1 MMTGTFS
8 IVALDR
14 ETGELGIAVASRV
27 LSVGAVVPW
36 ARAGVGA
43 VSTQS
48 WTNVTFGV
56 EGLRLLAE
64 GLPADQA
71 LARLVEGDDH
81 RDRRQAGIVDAAG
94 RSAAW
99 TGMRCSPWAGH
110 RGGDGFTCQGNLLAG
125 PAVIEGMAEAFASST
140 GPLPERL
147 VSALAAGQAQGGDR
161 RGQQSAALLVVRDQ
175 GGPLGLNDR
184 AIDLRVDDAEAPIAE
199 LRRLL
204 EIHRRVRFP
213 QSLIDEFVAAGH
225 GNQAKVQALAEQHPM
240 LVHARARWD
249 ETALEAASHVGNRPI
264 AEWLLAR
271 GATLDVFTAA
281 VLGMK
286 DRVAEFLQSDPALAR
301 ASGVHGLPVL
311 YFPAI
316 AGQIE
321 VADIL
326 VRAGADVNA
335 GRNGNTALH
344 AAARF
349 GRTEMAAWLLD
360 HGADP
365 NARDRQGKTP
375 LTLAVD
381 AGHDTVAALLRDHG
395 ASA

>member
-8 IVALDR
+8 IAAVDR
-14 ETGELGIAVASRV
+14 DSKDIGIAVASKV
-27 LSVGAVVPW
+27 VSVGAVVPW
-36 ARAGVGA
+36 ARAGIGA
-43 VSTQS
+43 VATQS
-48 WTNVTFGV
+48 WTNVTFGI

-64 GLPADQA
+64 GLPPDQA
-71 LARLVEGDDH
+71 LTRLVEGDEH
-81 RDRRQAGIVDAAG
+81 RDRRQAGIVDAQG
-94 RSAAW
+94 RTAAW
-99 TGMRCSPWAGH
+99 TGTRCSPWAGH

-125 PAVIEGMAEAFASST
+125 PAVIDAVAETFASST

-147 VSALAAGQAQGGDR
+147 VSALAAGQEQGGDR
-161 RGQQSAALLVVRDQ
+161 RGQQSAVLLVVRDQ

-184 AIDLRVDDAEAPIAE
+184 YVDLRVDDAETPMAE

-213 QSLIDEFVAAGH
+213 QAVIDEFVAAGH

-264 AEWLLAR
+264 AEWLLGR

-286 DRVAEFLQSDPALAR
+286 DRVAEFLRTDPSLAR
-301 ASGVHGLPVL
+301 ASGVHGIPVL
-311 YFPAI
+311 CFPAVT
-316 AGQIE
+316 GQTE
-321 VADIL
+321 VADML
-326 VRAGADVNA
+326 VRAGTDVNA

-349 GRTEMAAWLLD
+349 GRTEMAAWLLER
-360 HGADP
+360 GADP
-365 NARDRQGKTP
+365 NARDSQGKTP
-375 LTLAVD
+375 HTLAVD
-381 AGHDTVAALLRDHG
+381 GGHEAVAALLREHG